1 MKHFCYIS
9 IGSNIGDR
17 LNFIKKSLE
26 FLKDEKLKID
36 KVSSVYE
43 CQSWGFVGDN
53 FFNICI
59 KIKTDYDPDQLLKK
73 LKKIEIKLGRKD
85 VKNQNS
91 YSSRT
96 VDLDILFYD
105 NLVVDKKKLTIPHP
119 RVELRN
125 FVLFPLREISKNLV
139 HPISRRTIDEI
150 IDLKK
155 DKLLVEKTELCVY
168 EL

>member
-1 MKHFCYIS
+1 MFRRI
-9 IGSNIGDR
+9 
-17 LNFIKKSLE
+17 
-26 FLKDEKLKID
+26 
-36 KVSSVYE
+36 
-43 CQSWGFVGDN
+43 
-53 FFNICI
+53 FNICI

-85 VKNQNS
+85 VKNQNT
-91 YSSRT
+91 YNSRT
-96 VDLDILFYD
+96 IDLDILFYD

-139 HPISRRTIDEI
+139 HPISRRTINEI

>member
-26 FLKDEKLKID
+26 FLKDKKLKID

-91 YSSRT
+91 YNSRT
-96 VDLDILFYD
+96 IDLDILFYD